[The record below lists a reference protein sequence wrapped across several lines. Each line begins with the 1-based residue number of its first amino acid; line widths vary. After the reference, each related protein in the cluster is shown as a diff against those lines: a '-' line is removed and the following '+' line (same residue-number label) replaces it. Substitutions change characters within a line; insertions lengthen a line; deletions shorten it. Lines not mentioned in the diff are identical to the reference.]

1 MSGVFAGYTQ
11 PLEQSYDY
19 FNGMFGN
26 ILTQSNLKSTDPSAD
41 GRPKVSEVNGNWDY
55 FG

>member
-19 FNGMFGN
+19 FNGMFEN
-26 ILTQSNLKSTDPSAD
+26 ILTQSNLQIQIHQQTAD
-41 GRPKVSEVNGNWDY
+41 QR
-55 FG
+55 